1 MISDKISTY
10 ITKMIVILICT
21 IAFRVSSKPLI
32 VSDINNKL
40 STSIILQL
48 SQQ

>member
-21 IAFRVSSKPLI
+21 IAFRFSSKPLI
-32 VSDINNKL
+32 VSDINKL